1 MRLLEVFEGVH
12 ERDVIQVS
20 GYSSTFY
27 SDLFKIFFLNNQKD
41 HLNMEYNW
49 LMNEMLREFA
59 NVRQLCLQTK
69 LSANILP
76 SVINK
81 LFWYHGLE
89 QRIKVPME
97 KFSYLYPNLLQG
109 DLGYQ
114 LRDSYKQT
122 IDLVEKYSFFLLVLA
137 H

>member
-1 MRLLEVFEGVH
+1 
-12 ERDVIQVS
+12 
-20 GYSSTFY
+20 
-27 SDLFKIFFLNNQKD
+27 
-41 HLNMEYNW
+41 MEYNW
-49 LMNEMLREFA
+49 LMNEMLREFS

-69 LSANILP
+69 LSSNILP

-122 IDLVEKYSFFLLVLA
+122 IDLVEK
-137 H
+137 